1 MFGCDIMYGDEGI
14 TGHVHYNIFLPNIY
28 DIFTSGTHEYKTVN
42 SKATTNQLYTS
53 QYMIEEQK

>member
-1 MFGCDIMYGDEGI
+1 MYGDEGI

>member
-1 MFGCDIMYGDEGI
+1 MYGDEGI

-28 DIFTSGTHEYKTVN
+28 DIFTSGTHEYKTFN